1 MTQGLFRAVSAIAG
15 VTLIAGAAA
24 AVAPPKIAAK
34 TVTPVQAPYDESV
47 DAHAQVAKAIADA
60 KASHKYVLLDFGG
73 NWCPD
78 CRVLAGVLS
87 AREVQP
93 AVSSTFSVAMIDVG
107 RFNKNMD
114 IPKGYGVKV
123 DGVPAVIILDPDGH
137 FLNSGNPTAL
147 ANAREMTPQAIVDTV
162 FGWTA
167 PAR

>member
-1 MTQGLFRAVSAIAG
+1 MSPRRSRTLCALAGLM
-15 VTLIAGAAA
+15 LIAGSAV
-24 AVAPPKIAAK
+24 AVAPPTISAK
-34 TVTPVQAPYDESV
+34 AVKPVQAPYDEKA

-60 KASHKYVLLDFGG
+60 KANHKYVLLDFGG

-87 AREVQP
+87 APEVQG
-93 AVSSTFSVAMIDVG
+93 AVQSTFSVAMIDVG

-167 PAR
+167 PAH